1 MAFTNEF
8 SSRGQD
14 AEFSSPVVVILE
26 PNAERRR
33 HLADCLSLE
42 PYNLL
47 CATSVVEAIA
57 LLVQQHVDILL
68 LPEDLQDEGVGRLC
82 EQIRIVRMLRDFP
95 VITIVDLASLA
106 EGRASS
112 AFPHEDFIEEPFTP
126 LSVRGRVRRR
136 LETRRRQES
145 QDQTEAVLVTLAQT
159 VEHRDRY
166 TGGHCQR
173 LSLYSVLLGSSL
185 RLSQEELVALYRGG
199 FLHDIGKIAIPDS
212 VLLKE
217 GPLTAEERI
226 LMQSHTVKGEEICR
240 PMISLS
246 RVLPIIRSHHERWD
260 GSGYP
265 DGIVG
270 DATPLLARILQV
282 ADIFDAITTKR
293 PYKSAQS
300 PTEAMKILE
309 GLAASNELD
318 PELVTAFLRIA
329 GYPQLS
335 GQPHQAQALLSQSLR
350 NLRQVLTGT
359 DANLCLLD
367 LHEARLSNRVVQP
380 GNGSQG

>member
-1 MAFTNEF
+1 MAVKKMF
-8 SSRGQD
+8 SDHGVD
-14 AEFSSPVVVILE
+14 AEFRRPVVLILE
-26 PNAERRR
+26 PNTARRQ
-33 HLADCLSLE
+33 HLAGCLSPE

-47 CATSVVEAIA
+47 CATSVVDAIT
-57 LLVQQHVDILL
+57 LLVQQHVDLLL
-68 LPEDLQDEGVGRLC
+68 LPDDLEDESVERLR
-82 EQIRIVRMLRDFP
+82 EEIRILRMLRDFP
-95 VITIVDLASLA
+95 VITILDLSKVSDPHLSLD
-106 EGRASS
+106 
-112 AFPHEDFIEEPFTP
+112 FPNEDFIEAPFSP
-126 LSVRGRVRRR
+126 LSVRSRVRRR
-136 LETRRRQES
+136 LQSRRRQES

-185 RLSQEELVALYRGG
+185 SLMQEELVALYRGG

-226 LMQSHTVKGEEICR
+226 LMQSHAVKGEAICK
-240 PMISLS
+240 PMISLA

-270 DATPLLARILQV
+270 SKTPLLARILQV

-293 PYKSAQS
+293 PYKAAQS
-300 PTEAMKILE
+300 PAKAMKILE
-309 GLAASNELD
+309 GLAANNELD
-318 PELVTAFLRIA
+318 PELVAAFLRIA
-329 GYPQLS
+329 GYPTLA
-335 GQPHQAQALLSQSLR
+335 GQSHQEQSLLSQSLR
-350 NLRQVLTGT
+350 NLREVLMGS
-359 DANLCLLD
+359 DANFRLLD
-367 LHEARLSNRVVQP
+367 LHQP
-380 GNGSQG
+380 RMSDRAAVSQS